1 MRGHSRVTGRG
12 DDTMNKSGKAMKLM
26 SAMDDADFVLV
37 NGVMFQ
43 TEYLRVPDKYT
54 VADDIVLE
62 AKNGDTEIAFTR
74 DEMEGAEAIGD
85 GAYRLK
91 SGALLRFLSGA
102 TLH

>member
-1 MRGHSRVTGRG
+1 
-12 DDTMNKSGKAMKLM
+12 MNKSRNATKLM
-26 SAMDDADFVLV
+26 SAMGDADFLLV
-37 NGVMFQ
+37 NGVVFQ

-54 VADDIVLE
+54 VAEDIVLE
-62 AKNGDTEIAFTR
+62 ARSGDTQIAFTR

-102 TLH
+102 TIH